1 MDHYHTDPIPTPE
14 GQSRTHMCVYLF
26 LVTCELCLCVS
37 SHHVC
42 VCEGKVVAIRLS
54 LYYIY
59 TTVCDFHLLYQQPQN
74 INT

>member
-42 VCEGKVVAIRLS
+42 VFYEAKVVAIRLS
-54 LYYIY
+54 LYLYRQLCVTFIFYINN
-59 TTVCDFHLLYQQPQN
+59 PKS
-74 INT
+74 